1 MSSSLSGKKK
11 NAKNTKNKNTN
22 STTTTTTNAVFGEK
36 KRPLERT
43 TSTTLTTT
51 NHHRLH
57 QQQQQQ
63 HHHHH
68 HQYHAATDA
77 LNASCFTIRKAR
89 QKRTRE
95 KNANAKKG
103 GAAKKSFRPIGTD
116 EHDESVEERKEAM
129 RECWRKIDATF
140 DAVLREA
147 NLEAVRDARCFDA
160 FIIIIIIIIFRPH
173 RRSSRWS
180 SIRALVSM
188 VSPCRVLLL
197 TFLFSPSLSLS
208 LSSRQNSFRGSETTW
223 KRRFG
228 SARRIQKH
236 SGRVKTK
243 MME

>member
-1 MSSSLSGKKK
+1 MSSSLSGKKKK

-22 STTTTTTNAVFGEK
+22 STTDAVFGEK

-57 QQQQQQ
+57 EQQ
-63 HHHHH
+63 HHHQH

-147 NLEAVRDARCFDA
+147 NLEAVRRERSDVSTRLNFFD
-160 FIIIIIIIIFRPH
+160 H
-173 RRSSRWS
+173 RSSRWS
-180 SIRALVSM
+180 SFFVLCFRW
-188 VSPCRVLLL
+188 CRPV
-197 TFLFSPSLSLS
+197 
-208 LSSRQNSFRGSETTW
+208 
-223 KRRFG
+223 
-228 SARRIQKH
+228 ACCC
-236 SGRVKTK
+236 
-243 MME
+243 

>member
-1 MSSSLSGKKK
+1 MSSSLSGKKKK

-22 STTTTTTNAVFGEK
+22 STTDAVFGEK
-36 KRPLERT
+36 IRPLERT

-57 QQQQQQ
+57 QQQ
-63 HHHHH
+63 HHHQH

-147 NLEAVRDARCFDA
+147 NLEAVRRERSDVSTRLNFFD
-160 FIIIIIIIIFRPH
+160 H
-173 RRSSRWS
+173 RSSRWS
-180 SIRALVSM
+180 SFF
-188 VSPCRVLLL
+188 VLC
-197 TFLFSPSLSLS
+197 F
-208 LSSRQNSFRGSETTW
+208 
-223 KRRFG
+223 
-228 SARRIQKH
+228 
-236 SGRVKTK
+236 
-243 MME
+243 

>member
-1 MSSSLSGKKK
+1 MSSSLSGKKKK

-22 STTTTTTNAVFGEK
+22 STTTDAVFGEK

-57 QQQQQQ
+57 EQQ
-63 HHHHH
+63 HHHQH

-160 FIIIIIIIIFRPH
+160 FIIIIIIFRPH
-173 RRSSRWS
+173 HRSSRWS

-208 LSSRQNSFRGSETTW
+208 HLDKTVFEDPKLRGRDVSEARGGFRSIREES
-223 KRRFG
+223 KQR
-228 SARRIQKH
+228 
-236 SGRVKTK
+236 
-243 MME
+243 

>member
-1 MSSSLSGKKK
+1 MSSSLSGKKKK

-22 STTTTTTNAVFGEK
+22 STTDAVFGEK
-36 KRPLERT
+36 IRPLERT

-57 QQQQQQ
+57 QQQ
-63 HHHHH
+63 HHHQH

-160 FIIIIIIIIFRPH
+160 FIIIIIIFRPH
-173 RRSSRWS
+173 HRSSRWS
-180 SIRALVSM
+180 S
-188 VSPCRVLLL
+188 
-197 TFLFSPSLSLS
+197 
-208 LSSRQNSFRGSETTW
+208 RGSW
-223 KRRFG
+223 RGSRR
-228 SARRIQKH
+228 SWRWSWR
-236 SGRVKTK
+236 
-243 MME
+243 